1 MQVRARAMND
11 PEVQQIMSDPAMRM
25 ILEQMQ
31 SDPQA
36 VQVTWIQSQQLRNVI
51 WVFMNKTL
59 VKWLFFT
66 TRSNIV
72 LISQEHLQNPAIMQK
87 IMKLKDAG
95 LISMSYR

>member
-1 MQVRARAMND
+1 MND

-36 VQVTWIQSQQLRNVI
+36 AQVYYSAGLRFCDDASKQIAAFVYVLRFHI
-51 WVFMNKTL
+51 R
-59 VKWLFFT
+59 LF
-66 TRSNIV
+66 
-72 LISQEHLQNPAIMQK
+72 QEHLKNPHIMQK

-95 LISMSYR
+95 LISMSYK